1 MTADDGNAPQ
11 PGFWDPLS
19 STPNGRDQ
27 SKRKGNADEDKW
39 EPIAPV
45 PEGASV
51 ELPHNSKGTPS
62 KVWSYRDAEGRLLM
76 RVARFDPPGRK
87 KQTPTATCCRHRD
100 DGSLMWRWKALP
112 TPRPLYGL
120 DRLAAFPAAP
130 VLIVEGEKTAD
141 AATAL
146 FPDHVAITWPNGT
159 SAVSAADWAALK
171 GRTVTIWP
179 DADQPGQAAANE
191 VARQAKRAGASLV
204 RRVTLPSDLPDKW
217 DVADPLPDGRD
228 ASWLRRLLDE
238 APPIEEPPA
247 AAKTESPSDDGSW
260 YQHRPDGLWFNP
272 PLSTRADR
280 GGNALEPMWLADS
293 FKIAA
298 KTWNEEAREHGLL
311 LEWTDPRACPCEYI
325 LPRGEI
331 DAPNPPWRKAL
342 GNLGLALAPGRRAA
356 NLLAAYLTRAQ
367 HETSVDLVRRTGW
380 YGPDPDFSA
389 FVLPDATIGPPLA
402 EAVRFDGGALP
413 GPKLARKGTLD
424 GWKEGVARPA
434 IGNSRLGL
442 AILVALAAPLL
453 RIVGQES
460 AGLHLRGGSSVGKT
474 TALRVAASVWGAELF
489 NWRTTDNGLE
499 ATATSHN
506 DLLLALDEIGQ
517 AEPKVMAAVAY
528 MLANGR
534 GKSRMSTDRVAIQ
547 PTTWRLLFL
556 STGETSLGETIK
568 PGGGQVMAG
577 QEVRF
582 LDLPADAGQNLG
594 LFDRLPEGCPSAA
607 AFAEQIRTATESE
620 IGSAGRAFVQW
631 LMEQGNLTSLK
642 TRLQR
647 EIEAWCARHIPRN
660 ADGQAIRA
668 GRRFALLFAAG
679 KLATEAGIL
688 PWPDDEAE
696 FATVRCWGDWIA
708 NRGGFGSGEVRIV
721 LERLQKLYRRPR
733 RQSVSETG

>member
-1 MTADDGNAPQ
+1 MVQ
-11 PGFWDPLS
+11 P
-19 STPNGRDQ
+19 
-27 SKRKGNADEDKW
+27 
-39 EPIAPV
+39 
-45 PEGASV
+45 
-51 ELPHNSKGTPS
+51 
-62 KVWSYRDAEGRLLM
+62 
-76 RVARFDPPGRK
+76 
-87 KQTPTATCCRHRD
+87 
-100 DGSLMWRWKALP
+100 
-112 TPRPLYGL
+112 
-120 DRLAAFPAAP
+120 AAFHACRSGRQR
-130 VLIVEGEKTAD
+130 LGT
-141 AATAL
+141 
-146 FPDHVAITWPNGT
+146 HVA
-159 SAVSAADWAALK
+159 
-171 GRTVTIWP
+171 GRP
-179 DADQPGQAAANE
+179 
-191 VARQAKRAGASLV
+191 
-204 RRVTLPSDLPDKW
+204 
-217 DVADPLPDGRD
+217 
-228 ASWLRRLLDE
+228 
-238 APPIEEPPA
+238 
-247 AAKTESPSDDGSW
+247 
-260 YQHRPDGLWFNP
+260 
-272 PLSTRADR
+272 
-280 GGNALEPMWLADS
+280 

-547 PTTWRLLFL
+547 STTWRLLFL
-556 STGETSLGETIK
+556 STGETSLGEMIK

-594 LFDRLPEGCPSAA
+594 LFDRLPEECPSAA

-620 IGSAGRAFVQW
+620 TGSAGRAFVQW

-647 EIEAWCARHIPRN
+647 EIEAWCADHIPRN

-668 GRRFALLFAAG
+668 GRRFALLSAAG

-688 PWPDDEAE
+688 PWPVDEAE

-721 LERLQKLYRRPR
+721 LERLKSFIDAHGASRFQELGEDRPLLPEDDLKARREKIQDRAGYVR
-733 RQSVSETG
+733 RSPNGEMTYLFTTSSWKNEIVKGLDVKTINKALLEIRVLWPDSEGKSSRLDKIGGIPVRTYHVSAEQLELASATYHPSETLQGS